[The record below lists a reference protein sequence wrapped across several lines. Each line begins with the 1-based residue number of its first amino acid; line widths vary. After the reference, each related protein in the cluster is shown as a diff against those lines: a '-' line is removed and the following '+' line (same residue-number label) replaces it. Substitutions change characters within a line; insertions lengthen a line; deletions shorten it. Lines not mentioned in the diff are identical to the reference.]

1 MKLYVAYG
9 SNMDD
14 AQMEVRCP
22 DAKLFGKGW
31 LPGYRLAFRGSLTGY
46 YATIEKG
53 ESLRGGV
60 PVLLWLISDADET
73 RLDRYEGFPRF
84 YQKETIEVERVMER
98 LLDTDDRID
107 AWTPHGIRHGLVYIM
122 TEGSPYGTPSKR
134 YMNAIFRA
142 YLKYGMD
149 PGALT
154 DGVNYSYDRGR
165 RQETCSKK
173 E

>member
-9 SNMDD
+9 SNMDE

-53 ESLRGGV
+53 ESTYGGV

-84 YQKETIEVERVMER
+84 YQKETIEVEQVMECLSDPAR
-98 LLDTDDRID
+98 RVCEW
-107 AWTPHGIRHGLVYIM
+107 APRSSCHGLVYIM
-122 TEGSPYGTPSKR
+122 TEGSPYGSPSRR
-134 YMNAIFRA
+134 YMPPIYRA
-142 YLKYGMD
+142 YLRYGMD
-149 PGALT
+149 PRILHE
-154 DGVNYSYDRGR
+154 GVIYSCDRGR
-165 RQETCSKK
+165 WQETCSKK
-173 E
+173 K

>member
-9 SNMDD
+9 SNMDE

-22 DAKLFGKGW
+22 DAKFFGKGW

-53 ESLRGGV
+53 ESTYGGV

-84 YQKETIEVERVMER
+84 YRKETIEVEQVMER
-98 LLDTDDRID
+98 LPDTDARID

-122 TEGSPYGTPSKR
+122 TDGSPYGTPSKR
-134 YMNAIFRA
+134 YMNPICRA

-149 PGALT
+149 TGILT
-154 DGVNYSYDRGR
+154 AGVNYSA
-165 RQETCSKK
+165 QHQ
-173 E
+173 

>member
-9 SNMDD
+9 SNMDE

-53 ESLRGGV
+53 ESTYGGV

-84 YQKETIEVERVMER
+84 YRKETIEVEQVMER
-98 LLDTDDRID
+98 LPDTDARID

-122 TEGSPYGTPSKR
+122 TAGSPYGTPSKR
-134 YMNAIFRA
+134 YMNPICRA

-149 PGALT
+149 TGILT
-154 DGVNYSYDRGR
+154 AGVNYSA
-165 RQETCSKK
+165 QHQ
-173 E
+173 

>member
-9 SNMDD
+9 SNMDE

-53 ESLRGGV
+53 ESTYGGV

-84 YQKETIEVERVMER
+84 YQKETIEVEQVMER
-98 LLDTDDRID
+98 LPDTDARID

-134 YMNAIFRA
+134 YMNPICRA

-149 PGALT
+149 TGILT
-154 DGVNYSYDRGR
+154 EGVNYSA
-165 RQETCSKK
+165 QHQ
-173 E
+173 

>member
-9 SNMDD
+9 SNMDE

-53 ESLRGGV
+53 ESTYGGV

-73 RLDRYEGFPRF
+73 RLDRYEGFPSF
-84 YQKETIEVERVMER
+84 YRKETIEVERVMER
-98 LLDTDDRID
+98 LPDTDARID

-122 TEGSPYGTPSKR
+122 TAGSPYGTPSKR
-134 YMNAIFRA
+134 YMNPICRA

-149 PGALT
+149 TGILT
-154 DGVNYSYDRGR
+154 EGVNYSA
-165 RQETCSKK
+165 QHQ
-173 E
+173 

>member
-14 AQMEVRCP
+14 AQMGVRCP

-31 LPGYRLAFRGSLTGY
+31 IPGYRLAFRGSLTGY

-60 PVLLWLISDADET
+60 PVLLGLISDADET

-84 YQKETIEVERVMER
+84 YRKETIEVERVMER
-98 LLDTDDRID
+98 LPDTADRID

-134 YMNAIFRA
+134 YMNPICRA

-149 PGALT
+149 TGILT
-154 DGVNYSYDRGR
+154 EGVNYSA
-165 RQETCSKK
+165 QHQ
-173 E
+173 